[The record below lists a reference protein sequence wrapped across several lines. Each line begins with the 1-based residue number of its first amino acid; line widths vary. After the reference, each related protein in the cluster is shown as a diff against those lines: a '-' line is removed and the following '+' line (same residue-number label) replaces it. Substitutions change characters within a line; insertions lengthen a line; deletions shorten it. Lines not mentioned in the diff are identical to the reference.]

1 MSERLERELGALF
14 AADAARAPRPDRL
27 NVPLVEAVAAADR
40 RHRRWVLAALAAG
53 VAAVLLFGVP
63 MFGGSPQPD
72 RAGGPDP
79 SVAALRGA
87 VPSGSSPSG
96 STGGPA
102 MRAVAATR
110 PQPFLCELPRA
121 LARTVD
127 GHPANGSSQVL
138 ATVGVGRMVT
148 VEISI
153 QVPRGVGVIHARTTV
168 APPDIGPWPLPDS
181 LLAGQAPL
189 PRHSG
194 STLLRFS
201 ASDPGDYPVL
211 LDALVHASSDCP
223 SLNTAAS
230 APGAPSGSP
239 VPATWAASVAIGQ
252 QLGVISV
259 R

>member
-110 PQPFLCELPRA
+110 HPAGPTRTGLAGLHILIVDNDPVA
-121 LARTVD
+121 LAALRGLLEGWGCTVD
-127 GHPANGSSQVL
+127 AAADGAAAEAL
-138 ATVGVGRMVT
+138 LRA
-148 VEISI
+148 
-153 QVPRGVGVIHARTTV
+153 HAAALWLFDYHLDDGDTGIALCARLRERFGARPTLILSADDSGEV
-168 APPDIGPWPLPDS
+168 RRAALEHGLS
-181 LLAGQAPL
+181 LLQKPVRPL
-189 PRHSG
+189 ALKSVLDRM
-194 STLLRFS
+194 L
-201 ASDPGDYPVL
+201 ASRL
-211 LDALVHASSDCP
+211 
-223 SLNTAAS
+223 
-230 APGAPSGSP
+230 
-239 VPATWAASVAIGQ
+239 
-252 QLGVISV
+252 
-259 R
+259 